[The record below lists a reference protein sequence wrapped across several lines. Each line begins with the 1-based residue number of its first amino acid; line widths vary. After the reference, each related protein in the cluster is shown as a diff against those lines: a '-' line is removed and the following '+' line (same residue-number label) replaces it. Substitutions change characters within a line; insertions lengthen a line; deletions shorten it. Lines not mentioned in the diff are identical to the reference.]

1 MLRRFSYF
9 CALRP
14 PWPPLTGYLANWKML
29 EPRKL
34 MPPSIEDWSAPIAV
48 ITEMTENTPI
58 VMPTIV
64 RPERSLF
71 APNDCIAMEMIS
83 RKRIRQRWSDGVVDF
98 RSTHYSI
105 TPFLLFIPE
114 RCDRIEARRR

>member
-1 MLRRFSYF
+1 MCRRFSYF
-9 CALRP
+9 WAWRP
-14 PWPPLTGYLANWKML
+14 PWPPLTGYWANWKMF

-34 MPPSIEDWSAPIAV
+34 MPLSIEDWSAPIAV

-71 APNDCIAMEMIS
+71 APNDCRAMEIIS
-83 RKRIRQRWSDGVVDF
+83 RNCISEIHRGERGGRRVIRQ
-98 RSTHYSI
+98 
-105 TPFLLFIPE
+105 FLLEDQARDGE
-114 RCDRIEARRR
+114 RR